1 MQFTCGSHLACPSRC
16 VCPTLGLCVCVCSGV
31 CVCKTKDLQLAH
43 AMIKI
48 ERTHLFIDFRE
59 AFAIHFVDDL
69 RHANHIP
76 ARVLDGHAEQR
87 FGAITGQ

>member
-1 MQFTCGSHLACPSRC
+1 MWQP
-16 VCPTLGLCVCVCSGV
+16 LGLPLSLCVPHCVCVCG
-31 CVCKTKDLQLAH
+31 KTKDLQLAH

>member
-1 MQFTCGSHLACPSRC
+1 MQFTCGSHLAW
-16 VCPTLGLCVCVCSGV
+16 LVCVLG
-31 CVCKTKDLQLAH
+31 KKQRTLQLAH

>member
-1 MQFTCGSHLACPSRC
+1 MWQP
-16 VCPTLGLCVCVCSGV
+16 LGLPLSLCVPHSGSVCVCVCTG
-31 CVCKTKDLQLAH
+31 VCKTKDLQLAH

>member
-1 MQFTCGSHLACPSRC
+1 MWQP
-16 VCPTLGLCVCVCSGV
+16 LGLPLSLCAPLCACVCVCV
-31 CVCKTKDLQLAH
+31 YKTKDLQLAH

-87 FGAITGQ
+87 FGAISGQ